1 MDVRRALRRA
11 HLRNIQPARHSALLS
26 SGRTP
31 SEPAQVGEAREGTS
45 PSVAGAGVSVVKG
58 GVRKA
63 ATCASV
69 SGVGDASAADD
80 AAAPPLAAAAA
91 AAGPAAAQ
99 KDTSSD
105 RLEDLERASCS
116 KQQKGCARTCLG
128 HISCSSRS
136 RSPSPRRRRRPHPRI
151 LSQHRRGA
159 LVPVAVLHSRDQRVR
174 PRQVAADR
182 HLPAVARAL
191 LHQPLPRLRH
201 PAAVSLS

>member
-80 AAAPPLAAAAA
+80 AAAAAVAVEAAG
-91 AAGPAAAQ
+91 AAGPAQ
-99 KDTSSD
+99 KDHQLA
-105 RLEDLERASCS
+105 RLEDLGTRILLQTTEGLCPHLLGAHQL
-116 KQQKGCARTCLG
+116 QQPQPEPAPEAAAPAPPSHTL
-128 HISCSSRS
+128 SA
-136 RSPSPRRRRRPHPRI
+136 SPRRP
-151 LSQHRRGA
+151 
-159 LVPVAVLHSRDQRVR
+159 R
-174 PRQVAADR
+174 PRGRIAQPR
-182 HLPAVARAL
+182 PAC
-191 LHQPLPRLRH
+191 
-201 PAAVSLS
+201 PAPSSSG